1 MNRVNRLHR
10 FDLHYHDV
18 LNNQVYSIAEVNLLA
33 FINYRESNLGGQ

>member
-1 MNRVNRLHR
+1 
-10 FDLHYHDV
+10 V